1 MAELIRMPKMSDTM
15 TEGVIA
21 EWHKK
26 VGDTVKTGDILA
38 EVETDKAT
46 MDLESYEEGTLL
58 YIGVEK
64 GASVPVDGVLAIVGA
79 AGEDYQAL
87 LNGSSGGS
95 QPAASSAAP
104 AAEAP
109 APAAPKPA
117 SNGSAP
123 APSGAAAGEVATN
136 LPDREA
142 VSAAPAQNVNAS
154 VIRMPKMS
162 DTMTEGT
169 IVTWHKKEGD
179 TVKSG
184 DVLAEVE
191 TDKATMDLEAYE
203 EGTLLYVGVKE
214 GQSVAVDDIIA
225 VIGEKGANFKV
236 LVDGSGQSSPSAPAT
251 GAPAQPNGA
260 QFGVSTSQ
268 QAATGEGGSNT
279 AEQNPQTDVPA
290 NAATDLSYGGAV
302 GDEIEPVGRLR
313 ASPLA
318 KRIAE
323 EKGINL
329 NQVHGSGPE
338 GRIVK
343 SDVESFVPGMDVPQQ
358 KPATQPASPTQ
369 PAAQPAP
376 TAQPTAAPAQTPQPQ
391 PAPVAAGDYEDVP
404 VSQMRKTIARRLSE
418 SMYTA
423 PHFYLTMEINMDK
436 AMDLRGTV
444 NGVSP
449 VKVSFN
455 DFVIKAAAL
464 ALRQHPNVNASWLGD
479 KIRKYKYVNIGVAVA
494 VDEGLLVP
502 VVRNADQKTLS
513 TISGEVKEMAGK
525 AKDKK
530 LQPKD
535 WEGSTFSISNLGM
548 FGIDEFT
555 AIINPPDSCI
565 LAVGAIK
572 QTVAFV
578 DGAAKPTSVMKVTLS
593 CDHRVVDGATGAAFL
608 QTLKELLE
616 NPMRMLV

>member
-26 VGDTVKTGDILA
+26 VGDKVKSGDVLA

-64 GASVPVDGVLAIVGA
+64 GASVPVDGVLAIIGA
-79 AGEDYQAL
+79 DGEDYKAL
-87 LNGSSGGS
+87 LSGSSGGS
-95 QPAASSAAP
+95 Q
-104 AAEAP
+104 E
-109 APAAPKPA
+109 APAAPKPEPVP
-117 SNGSAP
+117 AP
-123 APSGAAAGEVATN
+123 ANSVTNEVATK
-136 LPDREA
+136 LPDQKA
-142 VSAAPAQNVNAS
+142 VSAAPAEKVNAS

-169 IVTWHKKEGD
+169 LVTWHKKEGD

-203 EGTLLYVGVKE
+203 EGTLLYIGVKE
-214 GQSVAVDDIIA
+214 GTSVAVDDIIA
-225 VIGEKGANFKV
+225 VVGEKGANFKV
-236 LVDGSGQSSPSAPAT
+236 LLDGGGAT
-251 GAPAQPNGA
+251 GTPAA
-260 QFGVSTSQ
+260 T
-268 QAATGEGGSNT
+268 QAATGEGGSAT
-279 AEQNPQTDVPA
+279 AQQNPQTSAPA
-290 NAATDLSYGGAV
+290 NADTDLSYGGGA
-302 GDEIEPVGRLR
+302 GDITESNGRLK

-318 KRIAE
+318 KAIAA

-329 NQVHGSGPE
+329 AQVKGTGPE

-343 SDVESFVPGMDVPQQ
+343 SDVESFVPGAAPAA
-358 KPATQPASPTQ
+358 KPATAQ
-369 PAAQPAP
+369 PAAQSVQTPVA
-376 TAQPTAAPAQTPQPQ
+376 ASAPATAPA
-391 PAPVAAGDYEDVP
+391 PAPVATSVGGEYEDIP

-418 SMYTA
+418 SLFTA

-436 AMDLRGTV
+436 AMELRGTV
-444 NGVSP
+444 NGLSP

-464 ALRQHPNVNASWLGD
+464 ALKQHPNVNSSWLGD

-502 VVRNADQKTLS
+502 VIRNADQKTLS
-513 TISGEVKEMAGK
+513 TISGEVKDLAGK

-565 LAVGAIK
+565 LAVGTIK
-572 QTVAFV
+572 QTVKFEGDV
-578 DGAAKPTSVMKVTLS
+578 AKPTNVMKVTLS

-608 QTLKELLE
+608 QTVKQLLE
-616 NPMRMLV
+616 DPMRMLV

>member
-1 MAELIRMPKMSDTM
+1 MSDTM

-26 VGDTVKTGDILA
+26 VGDKVKSGDVLA

-46 MDLESYEEGTLL
+46 MDLESYEDGTLL

-64 GASVPVDGVLAIVGA
+64 GASVPVDGVLAVIGA
-79 AGEDYQAL
+79 EGEDYKAL

-95 QPAASSAAP
+95 QEA
-104 AAEAP
+104 AP
-109 APAAPKPA
+109 APAATP
-117 SNGSAP
+117 AP
-123 APSGAAAGEVATN
+123 APSGAASGETATK
-136 LPDREA
+136 LPDQQA
-142 VSAAPAQNVNAS
+142 VSAAPAESVNAT

-169 IVTWHKKEGD
+169 IVAWHKKEGD

-184 DVLAEVE
+184 DILAEVE

-203 EGTLLYVGVKE
+203 EGTLLYIGVKE
-214 GQSVAVDDIIA
+214 GSSVAVDDIIA
-225 VIGEKGANFKV
+225 VVGEKGANFKV
-236 LVDGSGQSSPSAPAT
+236 LLDGGAPSAP
-251 GAPAQPNGA
+251 
-260 QFGVSTSQ
+260 
-268 QAATGEGGSNT
+268 AATGEGGSQT
-279 AEQNPQTDVPA
+279 AQQNPQANVPA
-290 NAATDLSYGGAV
+290 DADTDLSYAGGA
-302 GDEIEPVGRLR
+302 GDLAESNGRIK

-323 EKGINL
+323 DKGINL
-329 NQVHGSGPE
+329 AQVHGTGPE

-343 SDVESFVPGMDVPQQ
+343 SDVESFVPGSAPAA
-358 KPATQPASPTQ
+358 KPAPA

-376 TAQPTAAPAQTPQPQ
+376 APTPAAAPAPAPTAQPAPPQPQ
-391 PAPVAAGDYEDVP
+391 GEYEDVP

-418 SMYTA
+418 SLFTA

-436 AMDLRGTV
+436 AMELRSTV

-464 ALRQHPNVNASWLGD
+464 ALKQHPNVNSSWLGD

-548 FGIDEFT
+548 FGIEEFT

-572 QTVAFV
+572 QTVKIEN
-578 DGAAKPTSVMKVTLS
+578 GEMKPTNVMKVTLS
-593 CDHRVVDGATGAAFL
+593 CDHRVVDGATGSAFL
-608 QTLKELLE
+608 QTLKQLLE
-616 NPMRMLV
+616 DPMRMLV